1 MMQTSIAENGAL
13 MRTILV
19 LACIFSILA
28 VRPASAADLQ
38 DFTSDGC
45 SLFPDGSLQDRS
57 QWCDCC
63 LKHDIAYWQGGTKK
77 ERLQADKTL
86 QDCVM
91 KRTGSKTLATMMYEG
106 VRTGGHPAF
115 PTWYR
120 WGYGWKF
127 GKGYRAL
134 SQQERQQ
141 ARAKLDAY
149 YAKHP
154 KGYCREKHAGGK

>member
-1 MMQTSIAENGAL
+1 M
-13 MRTILV
+13 V
-19 LACIFSILA
+19 FACSLLSFCTA
-28 VRPASAADLQ
+28 FAADLQ
-38 DFTSDGC
+38 DFMSDGC

-77 ERLQADKTL
+77 DRLRADKEL
-86 QDCVM
+86 RDCVM
-91 KRTGSKTLATMMYEG
+91 KRTGSKALATMMYDG
-106 VRTGGHPAF
+106 VRAGGHPAF

-120 WGYGWKF
+120 WGYGWKY

-134 SQQERQQ
+134 SEQEKQQTR
-141 ARAKLDAY
+141 ARLDAY

-154 KGYCREKHAGGK
+154 SGYCREQHPGGR